1 MSPRRHA
8 GTAYV
13 VTPPGGEGPGV
24 LVLHAWWGLTPFFKG
39 VADRLADAGFVALA
53 PDLFAGETASTP
65 DEAEALQA
73 TSSPNETAALVL
85 SAAGALDGLPAT
97 TGPGIG
103 VVGFSMGGSWA
114 LWAATRLPEVV
125 GAVVT
130 FYGTTDLDPEPGRA
144 AVQAHFAELDE
155 LVSDDE
161 KVTLEAELR
170 LLGRPVEVHHYSGT
184 GHWFFEDDHV
194 AAHDP
199 IAAELAWE
207 RTIDFL
213 HRHLDPP
220 EGAAD
225 GTDPSAPPDAP

>member
-1 MSPRRHA
+1 MSERRHA

-13 VTPPGGEGPGV
+13 VTPEGGSGPGV
-24 LVLHAWWGLTPFFKG
+24 LLLHAWWGLTPFFKG

-73 TSSPNETAALVL
+73 ASSPNEVAALVL
-85 SAAGALDGLPAT
+85 AAAGALEGLPAV
-97 TGPGIG
+97 TGQGIA
-103 VVGFSMGGSWA
+103 VVGFSSGGSWA
-114 LWAATRLPEVV
+114 LWAATRLPELVR
-125 GAVVT
+125 AVTT
-130 FYGTTDLDPEPGRA
+130 FYGATDLDPEPGRA

-170 LLGRPVEVHHYSGT
+170 LLGRDVEVHHYAGT
-184 GHWFFEDDHV
+184 GHWFFEADHQ

-199 IAAELAWE
+199 AAAEQAWA
-207 RTIDFL
+207 RTVAFL
-213 HRHLDPP
+213 HRHLDP
-220 EGAAD
+220 
-225 GTDPSAPPDAP
+225 

>member
-1 MSPRRHA
+1 MDGRRHA

-13 VTPPGGEGPGV
+13 VAPDSGQGPGV

-73 TSSPNETAALVL
+73 GSSANETAALVL
-85 SAAGALDGLPAT
+85 SAASALQKLPAT
-97 TGPGIG
+97 TGDGIG
-103 VVGFSMGGSWA
+103 VVGFSSGGSWA
-114 LWAATRLPEVV
+114 LWGATRLPELVR
-125 GAVVT
+125 AVTT
-130 FYGTTDLDPEPGRA
+130 FYGTTDLDPEPARA

-161 KVTLEAELR
+161 KVTFEADLR
-170 LLGRPVEVHHYSGT
+170 LLGRDVEVHHYAGT
-184 GHWFFEDDHV
+184 GHWFFEADHE

-199 IAAELAWE
+199 AAAQQAWE
-207 RTIDFL
+207 RTLAFL

-220 EGAAD
+220 
-225 GTDPSAPPDAP
+225 S

>member
-1 MSPRRHA
+1 MSARRHA

-13 VTPPGGEGPGV
+13 VTPEGGSGPGV
-24 LVLHAWWGLTPFFKG
+24 LVLHAWWGLTPFFRG

-73 TSSPNETAALVL
+73 RSSPDETAALVL
-85 SAAGALDGLPAT
+85 SAASALHRLPAT
-97 TGPGIG
+97 TGAGIG

-114 LWAATRLPEVV
+114 LWSATRAPDLVA
-125 GAVVT
+125 AVAT

-155 LVSDDE
+155 LVTDDE

-170 LLGRPVEVHHYSGT
+170 LLGRDVEVHHYAGT
-184 GHWFFEDDHV
+184 GHWFFEADHE
-194 AAHDP
+194 AAFDP
-199 IAAELAWE
+199 GAAEQAWV
-207 RTIDFL
+207 RTTAFL
-213 HRHLDPP
+213 HRHLDPRP
-220 EGAAD
+220 DAD
-225 GTDPSAPPDAP
+225 GDEGGP

>member
-1 MSPRRHA
+1 MSARRHA

-73 TSSPNETAALVL
+73 ASSANETAALVM
-85 SAAGALDGLPAT
+85 SSAGALQGLPAT
-97 TGPGIG
+97 RGPGIG

-114 LWAATRLPEVV
+114 LWAATRMPEIV

-130 FYGTTDLDPEPGRA
+130 FYGATDLDPEPGRA

-170 LLGRPVEVHHYSGT
+170 LLGREVEVHHYTGT
-184 GHWFFEDDHV
+184 GHWFFEEDHV

-213 HRHLDPP
+213 HRHLDPS
-220 EGAAD
+220 EGDTD
-225 GTDPSAPPDAP
+225 GTDPSAPGDAP

>member
-13 VTPPGGEGPGV
+13 VTPPGGDGPGV

-73 TSSPNETAALVL
+73 ASDPNETAALVM
-85 SAAGALDGLPAT
+85 AATGALQALPAT

-103 VVGFSMGGSWA
+103 IVGFSMGGSWA
-114 LWAATRLPEVV
+114 LWAATRMPEIV
-125 GAVVT
+125 GAAVT
-130 FYGTTDLDPEPGRA
+130 FYGATDLDPEPGRA
-144 AVQAHFAELDE
+144 AIQAHFAELDE

-170 LLGRPVEVHHYSGT
+170 LLGREVEVHHYAGT
-184 GHWFFEDDHV
+184 GHWFFEEDHA

-207 RTIDFL
+207 RTIAFL
-213 HRHLDPP
+213 RRHLDPAA
-220 EGAAD
+220 EATDGA
-225 GTDPSAPPDAP
+225 DPSAPGDAP